1 MGFIAFITPAVQV
14 LAWTVWGLAVFIVV
28 NSVLVQSFRQG
39 CRVYFEH
46 KLGFFQALHKQSQQ
60 DADEISS
67 QIWET
72 MK

>member
-1 MGFIAFITPAVQV
+1 LGFITFITPALTV
-14 LAWTVWGLAVFIVV
+14 LLWTIWGLAVFLVV
-28 NSVLVQSFRQG
+28 NAVVVSSFRQA
-39 CRVYFEH
+39 CKAYFEY
-46 KLGFFQALHKQSQQ
+46 KLAMYGALHKQSQE